1 MDKQEEKLQQE
12 EKEEVVEEQDEKQ
25 GDQLSKNQKRNQKKK
40 EKKKKLKEQNQEI
53 IQQVEE
59 EIKAKLNLT
68 EAEQTDLEIA
78 WCVKQ
83 VKLGLTQKLT
93 PEEIKISM
101 SMIEL
106 LESDQVPLVKKRMA
120 MKSSFGDY
128 RKLMKQYK

>member
-1 MDKQEEKLQQE
+1 MDNQAEELQQQ
-12 EKEEVVEEQDEKQ
+12 EKEQGVEEQEDKQ
-25 GDQLSKNQKRNQKKK
+25 GNQLSKNQIRNQKKK
-40 EKKKKLKEQNQEI
+40 EKKKKLKEQNQEM

-59 EIKAKLNLT
+59 EIKAKLNLP

-78 WCVKQ
+78 WCIKQ
-83 VKLGLTQKLT
+83 IKLGLTQKLT

-106 LESDQVPLVKKRMA
+106 LESDQVPLVKKRMT

>member
-78 WCVKQ
+78 WCIKQ

>member
-1 MDKQEEKLQQE
+1 MDNQQEKLQQE
-12 EKEEVVEEQDEKQ
+12 KKEEEIEEQVEKQ
-25 GDQLSKNQKRNQKKK
+25 GDQVSKNQKRNQKKK

-59 EIKAKLNLT
+59 EIKAKLNLSD
-68 EAEQTDLEIA
+68 AEQSDLEIA
-78 WCVKQ
+78 WCIKQ
-83 VKLGLTQKLT
+83 IKLGLTQKLT

-120 MKSSFGDY
+120 MKSNFGDY

>member
-1 MDKQEEKLQQE
+1 MDNQAEQLQQQ
-12 EKEEVVEEQDEKQ
+12 EKEEVVEEQEEKQ
-25 GDQLSKNQKRNQKKK
+25 GDLLSKNQKRNQKKK

-59 EIKAKLNLT
+59 EIKAKLNLS

-78 WCVKQ
+78 WCIKQ
-83 VKLGLTQKLT
+83 IKLGLTQKLT

-106 LESDQVPLVKKRMA
+106 LESNQVPLVKKRMA

-128 RKLMKQYK
+128 RKLMKQHK